1 MGWFSKSRE
10 SKESSTRNSVQW
22 IKLESVDQLMNLV
35 KTTHEKPVLLFKHST
50 RCSISAMAKNNLER
64 NWISGSELC
73 DAYLLDLLAHR
84 DVSQKIAEI
93 TGIKHESPQAIVLRG
108 DEIVYDASHSGIEA
122 RRIESILAKA

>member
-64 NWISGSELC
+64 NWTSGSELC
-73 DAYLLDLLAHR
+73 DAYLLDLLTHR